1 MDGLFS
7 SGSEITR
14 FILFSLLG
22 IFLGLVIIGVF
33 WEGLNSCNPAIL
45 KRKGKFNPCGNIWIQ
60 FVLVL
65 PSTNIVI
72 FWEGGSEVFAGGG
85 GAMRSFQGVQRKDLS
100 EHKGRSLEFNRAL
113 RRIR

>member
-22 IFLGLVIIGVF
+22 IFLGLVIIGVS

-45 KRKGKFNPCGNIWIQ
+45 KRKGKFNPCGNILIQ

-85 GAMRSFQGVQRKDLS
+85 GGQCVVFRGYRGRTYQSI
-100 EHKGRSLEFNRAL
+100 KGDH
-113 RRIR
+113 

>member
-22 IFLGLVIIGVF
+22 IFLGLVIIVMA

-45 KRKGKFNPCGNIWIQ
+45 KRKGKFNLCGNILIQ

-85 GAMRSFQGVQRKDLS
+85 GGQGEVFRGTEGRTYQS
-100 EHKGRSLEFNRAL
+100 IKGDH
-113 RRIR
+113 

>member
-33 WEGLNSCNPAIL
+33 WEGLNSCNLAIL
-45 KRKGKFNPCGNIWIQ
+45 KRKGKFKPCGNIWIQ

-65 PSTNIVI
+65 PTSKVVI
-72 FWEGGSEVFAGGG
+72 F
-85 GAMRSFQGVQRKDLS
+85 
-100 EHKGRSLEFNRAL
+100 
-113 RRIR
+113 

>member
-22 IFLGLVIIGVF
+22 IFLGLVIIVMA

-45 KRKGKFNPCGNIWIQ
+45 KRKGKFNPCCNILIQ

-72 FWEGGSEVFAGGG
+72 FGRAGQRFSREEGGGECVVFREYGG
-85 GAMRSFQGVQRKDLS
+85 RTYQSI
-100 EHKGRSLEFNRAL
+100 KGDH
-113 RRIR
+113 

>member
-45 KRKGKFNPCGNIWIQ
+45 KRKGKFIFGFNLSLFYQHQRLSFFRGQVRGFCG
-60 FVLVL
+60 
-65 PSTNIVI
+65 
-72 FWEGGSEVFAGGG
+72 GRGGG
-85 GAMRSFQGVQRKDLS
+85 GDACFSGGREGNTSRPY
-100 EHKGRSLEFNRAL
+100 KG
-113 RRIR
+113 